1 MADQIVTCNRW
12 RVTAGLALRPMT
24 DAEYVDFR
32 RVHDDGYADM
42 HVQAGNWT
50 PDEASAKAA
59 AEMSQ
64 LLGEGLNQPD
74 TLLLTAVAEDNSAI
88 GRVWLSLK
96 HPRGFPKTAY
106 LYYIEV
112 LPAHRGQGLGRPLLE
127 AVEQEAARQ
136 GIERISLNVFGAN
149 DAARQLYS
157 SSGYDVVTQQMRKSL
172 S

>member
-1 MADQIVTCNRW
+1 
-12 RVTAGLALRPMT
+12 MT

-32 RVHDDGYADM
+32 RVHDPGYAHM

-50 PDEASAKAA
+50 PDEALAKAA

-88 GRVWLSLK
+88 GRVWLCLK
-96 HPRGFPKTAY
+96 HPRGVPKTAY

-157 SSGYDVVTQQMRKSL
+157 SSGYDVVTQQVAKRL

>member
-1 MADQIVTCNRW
+1 
-12 RVTAGLALRPMT
+12 MT
-24 DAEYVDFR
+24 EAEYVDFR
-32 RVHDDGYADM
+32 RVHDRDYANL
-42 HVQAGNWT
+42 HIQAGNWM
-50 PDEASAKAA
+50 PDEALAKAQ

-64 LLGEGLNQPD
+64 TLGEGLGQPD
-74 TLLLTAVAEDNSAI
+74 TMLLTAVAEDNSAI

-96 HPRGFPKTAY
+96 HPRGFPRTAY

-127 AVEQEAARQ
+127 AIELEAVRQ

-149 DAARQLYS
+149 DVARQLYA
-157 SSGYDVVTQQMRKSL
+157 SSGYEVVTQQMRKSL

>member
-1 MADQIVTCNRW
+1 
-12 RVTAGLALRPMT
+12 MT

-32 RVHDDGYADM
+32 RVHDHGYADM

-50 PDEASAKAA
+50 PDEALAKAA

-64 LLGEGLNQPD
+64 LLGEGVNQPD

-88 GRVWLSLK
+88 GRMWLSLK

-127 AVEQEAARQ
+127 AVEQEAARH
-136 GIERISLNVFGAN
+136 GIERSASTCSVPTMRLAN
-149 DAARQLYS
+149 STHRLDRRRDPADSAR
-157 SSGYDVVTQQMRKSL
+157 V
-172 S
+172 